1 MSEYAEAQQAAA
13 NGLNELGIQAT
24 LMVHYPS
31 KINAPEGILLTT
43 YDQLHSQIAKCE
55 TTAYAFPSFGAAQ
68 SVMRTLYSVQQT
80 AVFIFECH
88 ANTGPAEIAAKIFDI
103 CNKYIPAIRE
113 IRQITEPIKYQK
125 YPTVL
130 YLVTMNYLN
139 NNHPTIIWKVPDT
152 ISDELILPAR
162 IAYEIPD
169 GKELRHGHFPGIM
182 ETSTAPNGCYNSDRS
197 KGSIPLTIK
206 YQQNS
211 SLQKLKVRE
220 VIESLMKETS
230 VLQDTQFQI
239 KEGSD
244 WHRLHKL
251 KETDNFTVMSTRHLN
266 DQERTSLA
274 SELMSYRIKFYFLSK
289 VQIILKLEGID
300 IEVLRN
306 LLHCTTT
313 YLPFGQRQQSSQV
326 SLSKIKVIKGKWYQM
341 EVTFSPVGS
350 MPLIPLQIAKSSVI
364 DLIDEG
370 EPMIN
375 TELGLSLAST
385 FSATRFE
392 FQTIVDDD
400 NSNVAMI
407 TFWVPRDVNFSFPC
421 NHTFTDNE
429 GMKFSFTVEH
439 CGCILPQTG
448 APGEPP
454 RHETKGEHWRRV
466 GEHLNPS
473 YKNRL
478 TVIAPASAQNSSQR
492 RRFGLLKESHVD
504 YLNQPV
510 SYTYAEETYPW
521 ILFLNSLPESDYL
534 DVFLTRFGQCET
546 VKAEGGNYLQHS
558 SQRLESLAKHTRI
571 VLLQLPSGKQCQIN
585 RVEGTEG
592 APYLTKVDA
601 LHIYPFKDCQ
611 LMLIVPPLLDYRALL
626 TSTTRLV
633 VSKIWSYEPS
643 NNTNVNST
651 PIKPTTPQASCAA
664 SQQRPTTRFRAPQS
678 QGGATIKSSVLA
690 EGCKDPPQS
699 LPYNPPDVAAPPSP
713 LPHDIQPYQSN
724 PYPVSGST
732 NSECRDLP
740 SCNKNLLPSQGD
752 ANDVAKTVREPGN
765 HQSQRDIPKAN
776 PSVSPTMTWTN
787 LPVSQPSR
795 QPEMLGGDMA
805 VDFVADPGNDNNEDS
820 EMLPCKPDPPSTPE
834 CKGTQVSL
842 NSISSQKDPLPTR
855 KLGREEQLAGSPDK
869 VNPGAGT
876 PPPGQDGQL
885 GNNLHPCPGCP
896 PEVPSPPTP
905 DPISPVSAPAERA
918 SRRLQPSPGDP
929 MNNDPI
935 TATPPSQRK
944 CHDDGVLP
952 SPAAF
957 RHEPALPEGR
967 SRKEATDKMTDHS
980 PSAPSRSITKP
991 ARSSAASN
999 KGREPPIHAALKK
1012 SSTLSVN
1019 DNTEICI
1026 DITGDQEAIEQEG
1039 SIVGS
1044 SDGTGSNAA
1053 VPARFATLAPFL
1065 NASEKW
1071 FPNFDPNLQQLLA
1084 ARAQQ
1089 LAIHCKHFS
1098 SLNAALYLLSKGPWI
1113 QHTSVSM
1120 SDKPLW
1126 LQWELDGAGSIRS
1139 QLPSPSA
1146 ILMPVYH
1153 LPP

>member
-1 MSEYAEAQQAAA
+1 MYPSIDVTGTLAPPSLFSLSLRRSLPLPVVHLYQIMSEHVEAQQAAA

-55 TTAYAFPSFGAAQ
+55 TTVYAFPSFGAAQ
-68 SVMRTLYSVQQT
+68 SVMRTLYSMQQT

-88 ANTGPAEIAAKIFDI
+88 ANTGPAEISAKIFDT

-130 YLVTMNYLN
+130 YLVTMNYLDN
-139 NNHPTIIWKVPDT
+139 NRPIIIWKVPDT
-152 ISDELILPAR
+152 LSDELIFPAR
-162 IAYEIPD
+162 IAYELPD

-182 ETSTAPNGCYNSDRS
+182 ETSTSPNGCYNFDRS
-197 KGSIPLTIK
+197 KDSIPLTIK

-211 SLQKLKVRE
+211 SLQRLKVRE
-220 VIESLMKETS
+220 VIDSLMKETS

-251 KETDNFTVMSTRHLN
+251 KETVNFTVMSTRHLN

-274 SELMSYRIKFYFLSK
+274 SELMSYRIKYYFLSK
-289 VQIILKLEGID
+289 AQIILKLEGID

-326 SLSKIKVIKGKWYQM
+326 SLSNVKIVKGKWYQM
-341 EVTFSPVGS
+341 EVNYSPVGS
-350 MPLIPLQIAKSSVI
+350 MPLIPLQVAKSSVI
-364 DLIDEG
+364 DCIDEG
-370 EPMIN
+370 EPIIN

-407 TFWVPRDVNFSFPC
+407 TFWAPRDVNFSFPC
-421 NHTFTDNE
+421 NYSFTNNE

-478 TVIAPASAQNSSQR
+478 TVIAPASAQNSSQK

-510 SYTYAEETYPW
+510 SYTYAEKTYPW
-521 ILFLNSLPESDYL
+521 ILFLNSLPEAEYL

-546 VKAEGGNYLQHS
+546 VKADSGNYLKHC
-558 SQRLESLAKHTRI
+558 SQRLDCLAKHTRI
-571 VLLQLPSGKQCQIN
+571 VLLQLPSGRQCQIN
-585 RVEGTEG
+585 RIVGTEG

-626 TSTTRLV
+626 TSTSRLV
-633 VSKIWSYEPS
+633 VSKVWSYEPS
-643 NNTNVNST
+643 NETNLKST
-651 PIKPTTPQASCAA
+651 LIDPITPQASYQA
-664 SQQRPTTRFRAPQS
+664 SQQRPTTKDRTPQS
-678 QGGATIKSSVLA
+678 QCGTNMKRPDLA
-690 EGCKDPPQS
+690 KGCKDPPQA
-699 LPYNPPDVAAPPSP
+699 LPYTPPDVAAPPSP
-713 LPHDIQPYQSN
+713 LSHGIHPYQSN
-724 PYPVSGST
+724 PYPGSGST

-740 SCNKNLLPSQGD
+740 SCNKDLILSQGD
-752 ANDVAKTVREPGN
+752 ANDVAKTACEPGN
-765 HQSQRDIPKAN
+765 HQSQRDIHKAN

-787 LPVSQPSR
+787 LPVSQPSQ
-795 QPEMLGGDMA
+795 QPERLGRDMA
-805 VDFVADPGNDNNEDS
+805 VDFENFPADPGNDNNEDS
-820 EMLPCKPDPPSTPE
+820 EMLPCKPNPPSTPE
-834 CKGTQVSL
+834 CKGTQAALDSA
-842 NSISSQKDPLPTR
+842 SSQKDPLPTR
-855 KLGREEQLAGSPDK
+855 KIDREEQRAGSPDK
-869 VNPGAGT
+869 ENPGAET
-876 PPPGQDGQL
+876 PPLDRMD
-885 GNNLHPCPGCP
+885 NL
-896 PEVPSPPTP
+896 VTS
-905 DPISPVSAPAERA
+905 
-918 SRRLQPSPGDP
+918 
-929 MNNDPI
+929 
-935 TATPPSQRK
+935 
-944 CHDDGVLP
+944 
-952 SPAAF
+952 
-957 RHEPALPEGR
+957 
-967 SRKEATDKMTDHS
+967 
-980 PSAPSRSITKP
+980 
-991 ARSSAASN
+991 
-999 KGREPPIHAALKK
+999 
-1012 SSTLSVN
+1012 
-1019 DNTEICI
+1019 
-1026 DITGDQEAIEQEG
+1026 
-1039 SIVGS
+1039 
-1044 SDGTGSNAA
+1044 
-1053 VPARFATLAPFL
+1053 TLAPVAIQECPPPRHQTLSPLFL
-1065 NASEKW
+1065 HH
-1071 FPNFDPNLQQLLA
+1071 LQVSRTGSGLA
-1084 ARAQQ
+1084 
-1089 LAIHCKHFS
+1089 L
-1098 SLNAALYLLSKGPWI
+1098 
-1113 QHTSVSM
+1113 
-1120 SDKPLW
+1120 
-1126 LQWELDGAGSIRS
+1126 E
-1139 QLPSPSA
+1139 
-1146 ILMPVYH
+1146 IL
-1153 LPP
+1153 

>member
-55 TTAYAFPSFGAAQ
+55 TTAYAFPSFGATQ

-88 ANTGPAEIAAKIFDI
+88 ANTGPAEIAAKIFDT

-152 ISDELILPAR
+152 LSDELILPAR

-182 ETSTAPNGCYNSDRS
+182 EASTAPNGCYNSDRS

-326 SLSKIKVIKGKWYQM
+326 SLSKIEVIKGKWYQM
-341 EVTFSPVGS
+341 EVTYSPVGS

-375 TELGLSLAST
+375 TELGLSLASA

-439 CGCILPQTG
+439 GGCILPQT
-448 APGEPP
+448 GEPP

-534 DVFLTRFGQCET
+534 DVFLTRFGQGET
-546 VKAEGGNYLQHS
+546 VKAESGNYLQHS

-626 TSTTRLV
+626 TSTTRLA
-633 VSKIWSYEPS
+633 VSKVWSYDPS

-678 QGGATIKSSVLA
+678 QGGTTIKSPVLA

-724 PYPVSGST
+724 PYPASGST

-740 SCNKNLLPSQGD
+740 SSNKNLLPSQGD

-795 QPEMLGGDMA
+795 QPEMLGSDMA

-820 EMLPCKPDPPSTPE
+820 EICHANLTLRPHQNVKE
-834 CKGTQVSL
+834 
-842 NSISSQKDPLPTR
+842 R
-855 KLGREEQLAGSPDK
+855 KF
-869 VNPGAGT
+869 
-876 PPPGQDGQL
+876 
-885 GNNLHPCPGCP
+885 H
-896 PEVPSPPTP
+896 
-905 DPISPVSAPAERA
+905 
-918 SRRLQPSPGDP
+918 
-929 MNNDPI
+929 
-935 TATPPSQRK
+935 
-944 CHDDGVLP
+944 
-952 SPAAF
+952 
-957 RHEPALPEGR
+957 
-967 SRKEATDKMTDHS
+967 
-980 PSAPSRSITKP
+980 
-991 ARSSAASN
+991 
-999 KGREPPIHAALKK
+999 
-1012 SSTLSVN
+1012 
-1019 DNTEICI
+1019 
-1026 DITGDQEAIEQEG
+1026 
-1039 SIVGS
+1039 
-1044 SDGTGSNAA
+1044 
-1053 VPARFATLAPFL
+1053 
-1065 NASEKW
+1065 
-1071 FPNFDPNLQQLLA
+1071 
-1084 ARAQQ
+1084 
-1089 LAIHCKHFS
+1089 
-1098 SLNAALYLLSKGPWI
+1098 
-1113 QHTSVSM
+1113 
-1120 SDKPLW
+1120 
-1126 LQWELDGAGSIRS
+1126 
-1139 QLPSPSA
+1139 
-1146 ILMPVYH
+1146 
-1153 LPP
+1153 

>member
-13 NGLNELGIQAT
+13 NGLNELGIQAA

-88 ANTGPAEIAAKIFDI
+88 ANTGPAEIAAKIFDT

-220 VIESLMKETS
+220 VIESLTKETS

-326 SLSKIKVIKGKWYQM
+326 SLSKIEVIKGKWYQM

-392 FQTIVDDD
+392 FQTIVDDN

-407 TFWVPRDVNFSFPC
+407 IFWVPRDVNFSFPC

-492 RRFGLLKESHVD
+492 RRFGLLKESHMD

-611 LMLIVPPLLDYRALL
+611 LMLIVPPLLDYRVLL

-699 LPYNPPDVAAPPSP
+699 LPYNPPDVAAPPPRCRVIYNRIKAIRTLSLGVPIQNAVTCLAVTRIFSP
-713 LPHDIQPYQSN
+713 ARVTP
-724 PYPVSGST
+724 T
-732 NSECRDLP
+732 M
-740 SCNKNLLPSQGD
+740 
-752 ANDVAKTVREPGN
+752 
-765 HQSQRDIPKAN
+765 SQR
-776 PSVSPTMTWTN
+776 
-787 LPVSQPSR
+787 
-795 QPEMLGGDMA
+795 
-805 VDFVADPGNDNNEDS
+805 
-820 EMLPCKPDPPSTPE
+820 
-834 CKGTQVSL
+834 
-842 NSISSQKDPLPTR
+842 
-855 KLGREEQLAGSPDK
+855 
-869 VNPGAGT
+869 
-876 PPPGQDGQL
+876 QL
-885 GNNLHPCPGCP
+885 GSRVTINLN
-896 PEVPSPPTP
+896 VTF
-905 DPISPVSAPAERA
+905 
-918 SRRLQPSPGDP
+918 RRL
-929 MNNDPI
+929 
-935 TATPPSQRK
+935 TR
-944 CHDDGVLP
+944 
-952 SPAAF
+952 
-957 RHEPALPEGR
+957 R
-967 SRKEATDKMTDHS
+967 S
-980 PSAPSRSITKP
+980 
-991 ARSSAASN
+991 
-999 KGREPPIHAALKK
+999 
-1012 SSTLSVN
+1012 
-1019 DNTEICI
+1019 
-1026 DITGDQEAIEQEG
+1026 
-1039 SIVGS
+1039 
-1044 SDGTGSNAA
+1044 
-1053 VPARFATLAPFL
+1053 VP
-1065 NASEKW
+1065 
-1071 FPNFDPNLQQLLA
+1071 Q
-1084 ARAQQ
+1084 
-1089 LAIHCKHFS
+1089 
-1098 SLNAALYLLSKGPWI
+1098 
-1113 QHTSVSM
+1113 
-1120 SDKPLW
+1120 
-1126 LQWELDGAGSIRS
+1126 
-1139 QLPSPSA
+1139 
-1146 ILMPVYH
+1146 
-1153 LPP
+1153 

>member
-1 MSEYAEAQQAAA
+1 MSEHAEAQQAAA

-43 YDQLHSQIAKCE
+43 YDQLHSQITKSE

-80 AVFIFECH
+80 AIFIFECH
-88 ANTGPAEIAAKIFDI
+88 ANTGPAEIAAKTFDTY
-103 CNKYIPAIRE
+103 KKHIPAIRE
-113 IRQITEPIKYQK
+113 IRQLTEPIKYQK

-130 YLVTMNYLN
+130 YLVTTNYLD
-139 NNHPTIIWKVPDT
+139 NNHSTIIWKVPDT
-152 ISDELILPAR
+152 LSDELILPAR
-162 IAYEIPD
+162 IAYELPD
-169 GKELRHGHFPGIM
+169 GKQLRHGHLPGFM

-239 KEGSD
+239 KEGPD

-289 VQIILKLEGID
+289 AQIILKLEGID
-300 IEVLRN
+300 IEILRN

-326 SLSKIKVIKGKWYQM
+326 SLGNIKAIRGKWYEM
-341 EVTFSPVGS
+341 EVTYSPVGS

-364 DLIDEG
+364 DCIDEG
-370 EPMIN
+370 EPIIN

-392 FQTIVDDD
+392 VQTVVDDD

-429 GMKFSFTVEH
+429 GKKFSFTVEH

-478 TVIAPASAQNSSQR
+478 TVIAPASAQNSSQK

-521 ILFLNSLPESDYL
+521 ILFLNSLPESEYL

-546 VKAEGGNYLQHS
+546 VKAESGTYLPHS
-558 SQRLESLAKHTRI
+558 SQRLESLAKHARI
-571 VLLQLPSGKQCQIN
+571 LLLQLPSGKQCQIN
-585 RVEGTEG
+585 RVEGTEE

-611 LMLIVPPLLDYRALL
+611 LMLIVPPLLDHRALL

-633 VSKIWSYEPS
+633 VSKVWSYEPS
-643 NNTNVNST
+643 NNTKLNST
-651 PIKPTTPQASCAA
+651 PINPITPQASCAA
-664 SQQRPTTRFRAPQS
+664 SQQRPQRTGLLRAKAGQPSKTRYLRNAVRMPLSPFP
-678 QGGATIKSSVLA
+678 I
-690 EGCKDPPQS
+690 PP
-699 LPYNPPDVAAPPSP
+699 LM
-713 LPHDIQPYQSN
+713 
-724 PYPVSGST
+724 
-732 NSECRDLP
+732 
-740 SCNKNLLPSQGD
+740 LLPPPPRCRM
-752 ANDVAKTVREPGN
+752 TYN
-765 HQSQRDIPKAN
+765 HIRTIRTLALGVLIQNAATCLAVIRIFSLARVTPTKSQR
-776 PSVSPTMTWTN
+776 
-787 LPVSQPSR
+787 
-795 QPEMLGGDMA
+795 
-805 VDFVADPGNDNNEDS
+805 
-820 EMLPCKPDPPSTPE
+820 
-834 CKGTQVSL
+834 
-842 NSISSQKDPLPTR
+842 
-855 KLGREEQLAGSPDK
+855 
-869 VNPGAGT
+869 
-876 PPPGQDGQL
+876 QL
-885 GNNLHPCPGCP
+885 GNRVTINLN
-896 PEVPSPPTP
+896 V
-905 DPISPVSAPAERA
+905 AF
-918 SRRLQPSPGDP
+918 RRLTS
-929 MNNDPI
+929 
-935 TATPPSQRK
+935 
-944 CHDDGVLP
+944 LP
-952 SPAAF
+952 
-957 RHEPALPEGR
+957 
-967 SRKEATDKMTDHS
+967 
-980 PSAPSRSITKP
+980 
-991 ARSSAASN
+991 
-999 KGREPPIHAALKK
+999 
-1012 SSTLSVN
+1012 
-1019 DNTEICI
+1019 
-1026 DITGDQEAIEQEG
+1026 
-1039 SIVGS
+1039 
-1044 SDGTGSNAA
+1044 
-1053 VPARFATLAPFL
+1053 VP
-1065 NASEKW
+1065 
-1071 FPNFDPNLQQLLA
+1071 Q
-1084 ARAQQ
+1084 
-1089 LAIHCKHFS
+1089 
-1098 SLNAALYLLSKGPWI
+1098 
-1113 QHTSVSM
+1113 
-1120 SDKPLW
+1120 W
-1126 LQWELDGAGSIRS
+1126 LGQTY
-1139 QLPSPSA
+1139 Q
-1146 ILMPVYH
+1146 
-1153 LPP
+1153 

>member
-88 ANTGPAEIAAKIFDI
+88 ANTGPAEIAAKIFDT

-130 YLVTMNYLN
+130 YFVTMNYLN

-152 ISDELILPAR
+152 LSDELILPAR

-289 VQIILKLEGID
+289 VQIILKLESID

-370 EPMIN
+370 EPMTN

-429 GMKFSFTVEH
+429 GMSFSFTVEH

-473 YKNRL
+473 DKNRL

-546 VKAEGGNYLQHS
+546 VKAEGGNYLQQS

-611 LMLIVPPLLDYRALL
+611 LMLIVPPLIDYRALL

-633 VSKIWSYEPS
+633 VSKVWSYEPS

-651 PIKPTTPQASCAA
+651 PIKPTTPQVSCAA
-664 SQQRPTTRFRAPQS
+664 SQQRPNTRFRAPQS

-699 LPYNPPDVAAPPSP
+699 LPYNPPDVAAPPPRCRMTYNRIRAIRTLSLGVPIQNAVTCLAVTRIFSP
-713 LPHDIQPYQSN
+713 AKVTPTMSQRQ
-724 PYPVSGST
+724 SGSRVT
-732 NSECRDLP
+732 I
-740 SCNKNLLPSQGD
+740 NL
-752 ANDVAKTVREPGN
+752 NVT
-765 HQSQRDIPKAN
+765 
-776 PSVSPTMTWTN
+776 
-787 LPVSQPSR
+787 
-795 QPEMLGGDMA
+795 
-805 VDFVADPGNDNNEDS
+805 F
-820 EMLPCKPDPPSTPE
+820 
-834 CKGTQVSL
+834 
-842 NSISSQKDPLPTR
+842 
-855 KLGREEQLAGSPDK
+855 
-869 VNPGAGT
+869 
-876 PPPGQDGQL
+876 
-885 GNNLHPCPGCP
+885 
-896 PEVPSPPTP
+896 
-905 DPISPVSAPAERA
+905 
-918 SRRLQPSPGDP
+918 RRL
-929 MNNDPI
+929 
-935 TATPPSQRK
+935 TR
-944 CHDDGVLP
+944 
-952 SPAAF
+952 
-957 RHEPALPEGR
+957 R
-967 SRKEATDKMTDHS
+967 S
-980 PSAPSRSITKP
+980 
-991 ARSSAASN
+991 
-999 KGREPPIHAALKK
+999 
-1012 SSTLSVN
+1012 
-1019 DNTEICI
+1019 
-1026 DITGDQEAIEQEG
+1026 
-1039 SIVGS
+1039 
-1044 SDGTGSNAA
+1044 
-1053 VPARFATLAPFL
+1053 VP
-1065 NASEKW
+1065 
-1071 FPNFDPNLQQLLA
+1071 Q
-1084 ARAQQ
+1084 
-1089 LAIHCKHFS
+1089 
-1098 SLNAALYLLSKGPWI
+1098 
-1113 QHTSVSM
+1113 
-1120 SDKPLW
+1120 
-1126 LQWELDGAGSIRS
+1126 
-1139 QLPSPSA
+1139 
-1146 ILMPVYH
+1146 
-1153 LPP
+1153 

>member
-1 MSEYAEAQQAAA
+1 MSAYAEAQQAAA

-55 TTAYAFPSFGAAQ
+55 TTAYAFPSFGATQ

-88 ANTGPAEIAAKIFDI
+88 ANTGPAEIAAKIFDT

-152 ISDELILPAR
+152 LSDELILPAR

-206 YQQNS
+206 YQQTS

-313 YLPFGQRQQSSQV
+313 YLPFGQRLQSSQV
-326 SLSKIKVIKGKWYQM
+326 SLSKIEVIKGKWYQM
-341 EVTFSPVGS
+341 EVTYSPVGS

-439 CGCILPQTG
+439 GGCILPQTG

-546 VKAEGGNYLQHS
+546 VKAESGNYLQHS

-592 APYLTKVDA
+592 APYLTKNDA

-611 LMLIVPPLLDYRALL
+611 LMLIV
-626 TSTTRLV
+626 
-633 VSKIWSYEPS
+633 
-643 NNTNVNST
+643 
-651 PIKPTTPQASCAA
+651 
-664 SQQRPTTRFRAPQS
+664 
-678 QGGATIKSSVLA
+678 
-690 EGCKDPPQS
+690 
-699 LPYNPPDVAAPPSP
+699 
-713 LPHDIQPYQSN
+713 
-724 PYPVSGST
+724 
-732 NSECRDLP
+732 
-740 SCNKNLLPSQGD
+740 
-752 ANDVAKTVREPGN
+752 
-765 HQSQRDIPKAN
+765 
-776 PSVSPTMTWTN
+776 
-787 LPVSQPSR
+787 
-795 QPEMLGGDMA
+795 
-805 VDFVADPGNDNNEDS
+805 
-820 EMLPCKPDPPSTPE
+820 
-834 CKGTQVSL
+834 
-842 NSISSQKDPLPTR
+842 
-855 KLGREEQLAGSPDK
+855 
-869 VNPGAGT
+869 
-876 PPPGQDGQL
+876 
-885 GNNLHPCPGCP
+885 
-896 PEVPSPPTP
+896 
-905 DPISPVSAPAERA
+905 
-918 SRRLQPSPGDP
+918 
-929 MNNDPI
+929 
-935 TATPPSQRK
+935 
-944 CHDDGVLP
+944 
-952 SPAAF
+952 
-957 RHEPALPEGR
+957 
-967 SRKEATDKMTDHS
+967 
-980 PSAPSRSITKP
+980 
-991 ARSSAASN
+991 
-999 KGREPPIHAALKK
+999 
-1012 SSTLSVN
+1012 
-1019 DNTEICI
+1019 
-1026 DITGDQEAIEQEG
+1026 
-1039 SIVGS
+1039 
-1044 SDGTGSNAA
+1044 
-1053 VPARFATLAPFL
+1053 
-1065 NASEKW
+1065 
-1071 FPNFDPNLQQLLA
+1071 
-1084 ARAQQ
+1084 
-1089 LAIHCKHFS
+1089 
-1098 SLNAALYLLSKGPWI
+1098 
-1113 QHTSVSM
+1113 
-1120 SDKPLW
+1120 
-1126 LQWELDGAGSIRS
+1126 
-1139 QLPSPSA
+1139 
-1146 ILMPVYH
+1146 
-1153 LPP
+1153 